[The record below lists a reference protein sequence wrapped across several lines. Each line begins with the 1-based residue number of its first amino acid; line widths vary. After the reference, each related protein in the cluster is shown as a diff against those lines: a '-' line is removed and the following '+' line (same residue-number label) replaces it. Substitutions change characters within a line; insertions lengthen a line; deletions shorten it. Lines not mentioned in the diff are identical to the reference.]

1 MLHSDAPLCDAG
13 AWAIIQSFAETDT
26 TLSEIENMLR
36 DHLGQHYDFNDW
48 KPAFDAVFQAE
59 GDSGAALA
67 AINKLK
73 VDALQLQCSDT
84 PVNLHPPPLNDLRA
98 AEEGLM
104 QAVDTLKTRKRI
116 IGTAPTLEDL
126 LNPIQE
132 HEIGESPYCFDGG
145 DEDIIAMA
153 LAPAP
158 EIVEVEDDS
167 SGESEDEDL
176 SLSYKEALDVC
187 EKFGKLCVTHSDAH
201 GINPLLLQRQARHL
215 QSHLRHLELASQT
228 QVTLTDMWGSSQRSM
243 DVDT

>member
-1 MLHSDAPLCDAG
+1 M
-13 AWAIIQSFAETDT
+13 AIIQSFAETDA

-48 KPAFDAVFQAE
+48 KPAFDAVFRLW
-59 GDSGAALA
+59 SLA

-73 VDALQLQCSDT
+73 VDALQLQCPDT
-84 PVNLHPPPLNDLRA
+84 PVNLHPPPLNDFRA

-116 IGTAPTLEDL
+116 IGTAPTLKDL

-132 HEIGESPYCFDGG
+132 HKIGESPYHFDGG

-158 EIVEVEDDS
+158 EIVEVKDDS
-167 SGESEDEDL
+167 SGESEDEGLAL
-176 SLSYKEALDVC
+176 SFIQGGSQCTREIWEIV
-187 EKFGKLCVTHSDAH
+187 H
-201 GINPLLLQRQARHL
+201 NPFRC
-215 QSHLRHLELASQT
+215 T
-228 QVTLTDMWGSSQRSM
+228 WY
-243 DVDT
+243 